1 MDFMLLLFLY
11 LPSIIMVSSIL
22 IFPIMFI
29 KILSSYRKKND
40 FNTKKIIIK
49 IIILISLAF
58 FSFVF
63 YFLAFLTNTIVFYL
77 SVILLIIYLI
87 TSIIF
92 IIRR

>member
-40 FNTKKIIIK
+40 FNTKKIIAK

-58 FSFVF
+58 FSFIF
-63 YFLAFLTNTIVFYL
+63 YFLAFLTNSIVFYL

-92 IIRR
+92 IIL

>member
-1 MDFMLLLFLY
+1 MDFMFLLFLY
-11 LPSIIMVSSIL
+11 LPSIIIVSSIL

-40 FNTKKIIIK
+40 FNTKKIIAK

-58 FSFVF
+58 FSFIF
-63 YFLAFLTNTIVFYL
+63 YFLAFLTNSIVFYL
-77 SVILLIIYLI
+77 PVILLIIYLI

-92 IIRR
+92 IIR

>member
-1 MDFMLLLFLY
+1 MDFMFLLFLY

-40 FNTKKIIIK
+40 FNTKKIIAK

-58 FSFVF
+58 FSFIF
-63 YFLAFLTNTIVFYL
+63 YFLAFLTNSIVFYL

-92 IIRR
+92 IIR

>member
-92 IIRR
+92 IIR

>member
-1 MDFMLLLFLY
+1 MDFMFLLFLY
-11 LPSIIMVSSIL
+11 LPSIIIFSSIL

-40 FNTKKIIIK
+40 LNTKKIITK

-58 FSFVF
+58 FSFIF
-63 YFLAFLTNTIVFYL
+63 YFLAFLTNSIVFYL

-92 IIRR
+92 IIR